1 MAASRW
7 WGCARSGARISTIL
21 IQEVTM
27 KVLAMTL
34 AFEFCGVDLGYSRR
48 HTPAARTGVLNPQTW
63 ILLDSHNLVGLASG
77 VSYAGE
83 KNEQAC

>member
-1 MAASRW
+1 MPIPA
-7 WGCARSGARISTIL
+7 
-21 IQEVTM
+21 VTT

-34 AFEFCGVDLGYSRR
+34 AFEFCGVDHGYSPR

-77 VSYAGE
+77 ALYAGE
-83 KNEQAC
+83 KNERAC

>member
-1 MAASRW
+1 M
-7 WGCARSGARISTIL
+7 L
-21 IQEVTM
+21 IQEVTT

-34 AFEFCGVDLGYSRR
+34 AFEFCGVDHGYSPR

-77 VSYAGE
+77 ALYAGE
-83 KNEQAC
+83 KNERAC